1 MKRIV
6 LLLSF
11 VWVAVAAAEEA
22 IRLDRQE
29 LPAPPIKTELAGVV
43 NNTLMLVGE
52 RLWTLNLKAAAPVWQ
67 ELTPTLPGVLA
78 VAVGDGGLFCV
89 TENEA
94 LKLSVDGQVVSRA
107 TLPET
112 MRSVRAAVLD
122 KKLYVVGERTFALD
136 LATQQWQP
144 VAMPAVNA
152 GIVGVRKDEM
162 AYKDALYVFG
172 PLCGRFVPGNKTR
185 NGWIAMADLPAGVRL
200 TSGAPVG
207 PSHLA
212 VTTDDGRLMLY
223 HTYTGKW
230 IEKGAAKGVL
240 AASSGPLIL
249 VGAGV
254 SKLDLKY
261 TGRHFG
267 WVDYSII
274 ILYMAGM
281 VAVGEFFRRK
291 EKSAKD
297 FMLAGQ
303 KIPWWAAGLSI
314 WATGVSAISYMAIP
328 AKTYSFD
335 WSYVSL
341 GIWPPLTT
349 IIVAYAFIPLLRR
362 LQIVSITEYMELR
375 FGRSVRVPTTI
386 LTILAGVLGRLA
398 TVLLLPSMALSAV
411 TGLPVWVSIVAMGVI
426 TTIYTV
432 AGGMSA
438 VIWTDVVQTIVM
450 FGGAILSLVLVLMNV
465 DGGLGGA
472 VNIAMDA
479 EKVRMFDFAWD
490 FSVATFWVFILWAFV
505 DMWGKLG
512 QEGLQRAFSTK
523 DVKSARRAMVTCAVV
538 SIPGTILFYS
548 IGTALF
554 AFYNQHPEKLNPNL
568 PTDSIF
574 PLFIMQQLPAGV
586 AGLVIAGIFAAAMS
600 TLSGMN
606 SYATIIVQDFCAY
619 FGKDTP
625 DRKRLVAARWV
636 TLLYGVMA
644 TAGAW
649 YMSTWKITSIW
660 DTVSKV
666 VMLMGGGV
674 GCVMVLALL
683 TKRTNTFGVWVGI
696 ITGTAAMWTIELMKW
711 PISFFIYGTIALA
724 VSCVTAYIA
733 SLLTG
738 GPKRDL
744 TGLTLWTLKKES
756 AAENREPEL
765 AVK

>member
-1 MKRIV
+1 
-6 LLLSF
+6 
-11 VWVAVAAAEEA
+11 
-22 IRLDRQE
+22 
-29 LPAPPIKTELAGVV
+29 
-43 NNTLMLVGE
+43 
-52 RLWTLNLKAAAPVWQ
+52 
-67 ELTPTLPGVLA
+67 
-78 VAVGDGGLFCV
+78 
-89 TENEA
+89 
-94 LKLSVDGQVVSRA
+94 
-107 TLPET
+107 
-112 MRSVRAAVLD
+112 
-122 KKLYVVGERTFALD
+122 
-136 LATQQWQP
+136 
-144 VAMPAVNA
+144 
-152 GIVGVRKDEM
+152 
-162 AYKDALYVFG
+162 
-172 PLCGRFVPGNKTR
+172 
-185 NGWIAMADLPAGVRL
+185 
-200 TSGAPVG
+200 
-207 PSHLA
+207 
-212 VTTDDGRLMLY
+212 
-223 HTYTGKW
+223 
-230 IEKGAAKGVL
+230 
-240 AASSGPLIL
+240 
-249 VGAGV
+249 
-254 SKLDLKY
+254 
-261 TGRHFG
+261 
-267 WVDYSII
+267 
-274 ILYMAGM
+274 
-281 VAVGEFFRRK
+281 
-291 EKSAKD
+291 
-297 FMLAGQ
+297 
-303 KIPWWAAGLSI
+303 
-314 WATGVSAISYMAIP
+314 
-328 AKTYSFD
+328 
-335 WSYVSL
+335 
-341 GIWPPLTT
+341 
-349 IIVAYAFIPLLRR
+349 
-362 LQIVSITEYMELR
+362 
-375 FGRSVRVPTTI
+375 
-386 LTILAGVLGRLA
+386 
-398 TVLLLPSMALSAV
+398 
-411 TGLPVWVSIVAMGVI
+411 
-426 TTIYTV
+426 
-432 AGGMSA
+432 
-438 VIWTDVVQTIVM
+438 
-450 FGGAILSLVLVLMNV
+450 
-465 DGGLGGA
+465 
-472 VNIAMDA
+472 
-479 EKVRMFDFAWD
+479 
-490 FSVATFWVFILWAFV
+490 
-505 DMWGKLG
+505 MWGKLG